1 MEEKSGIGYFEDNI
15 MDLKEIEVLC
25 SKYLKY
31 AKEYQGIKQKDY
43 VEKKIEKLRKE
54 LFECLG
60 WANYIGVTWALY
72 MLEPEQYGADPDSI
86 YNFKL
91 AEARLKAQMLVNQFL
106 SLN

>member
-43 VEKKIEKLRKE
+43 VEKEIEKLNRE
-54 LFECLG
+54 
-60 WANYIGVTWALY
+60 V
-72 MLEPEQYGADPDSI
+72 
-86 YNFKL
+86 
-91 AEARLKAQMLVNQFL
+91 
-106 SLN
+106 